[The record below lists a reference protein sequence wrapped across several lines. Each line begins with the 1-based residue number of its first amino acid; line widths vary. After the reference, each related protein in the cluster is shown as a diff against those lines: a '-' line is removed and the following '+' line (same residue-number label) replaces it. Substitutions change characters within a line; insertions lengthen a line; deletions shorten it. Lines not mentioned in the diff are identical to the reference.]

1 MKGRILLKNI
11 INRKCII
18 TAITITLVLSI
29 FTIIGVN
36 NKMNKNFVIKQE
48 VLTYKKLPS
57 GFNNYKILQ
66 LSDLHSKEFG
76 ENNKNLLDAVEK
88 INPDLILATGDMFTV
103 SDISINMNVEDLVPY
118 QLLSQLAPNYKII
131 YVSGNHEE
139 GKDIIYNGDDYA
151 SRDRSKNN
159 AYNRYRNKLESLGVT
174 FVENSSTN
182 IALNT
187 NTNTDNNA
195 NTNKNTS
202 NNDNFIN
209 VYGVYYESMEKDEYY
224 QSITLDKTKFNIMLC
239 HDPKYFD
246 TFANMGFDLVLSGH
260 VHGGI
265 IRLPLIGG
273 LLSPD
278 RTFFPKYDKGIYKI
292 NSSYMNVS
300 AGLGDSIIKRTF
312 NPPEIN
318 VLLLKNE

>member
-1 MKGRILLKNI
+1 MKNI
-11 INRKCII
+11 INRKYII

-76 ENNKNLLDAVEK
+76 ENNKNLSDAVEN
-88 INPDLILATGDMFTV
+88 INPDFILVTGDMFTV

-139 GKDIIYNGDDYA
+139 GKDIIYNGEDYA
-151 SRDRSKNN
+151 SRGRSKNN

-182 IALNT
+182 IASNT
-187 NTNTDNNA
+187 
-195 NTNKNTS
+195 NTNKNTN
-202 NNDNFIN
+202 NNDNFISI
-209 VYGVYYESMEKDEYY
+209 YGVYYESIEKGEYY

-292 NSSYMNVS
+292 NSSYMNVI

-318 VLLLKNE
+318 VLLLKDE